1 MTTIFMKIIK
11 NSKELS
17 EKVIALKKEGSCI
30 GFVPTMG
37 ALHEGH
43 LSLIEYSN
51 KDNDI
56 TIVSIFVNPT
66 QFNDKGDYDKYP
78 RILEDDL
85 EKLKKVKCDIL
96 FIPSENEMYPTED
109 NREFDF
115 GNLDKVMEG
124 KHRPGHFR
132 GVALIVSKLFEIV
145 NPDRAYF
152 GEKDFQ
158 QLAII
163 KSLTKQLNFN
173 IEIISC
179 PILRENDG
187 LAMSSRNMLLTAEQR
202 ANVALISE
210 TLFNAREKAKSMTVL
225 ETQDWVK
232 QTINKNIFL
241 EVEYFEI
248 VDHTNLESISSWNT
262 EIEKVGCIAVQVG
275 AIRLIDNIRF
285 YS

>member
-1 MTTIFMKIIK
+1 MIIIK

-17 EKVIALKKEGSCI
+17 EKVTALKEEGSCI

-43 LSLIEYSN
+43 LSLMECSN
-51 KDNDI
+51 KENDI

-66 QFNDKGDYDKYP
+66 QFNDKVDYAKYP
-78 RILEDDL
+78 RILEDDI

-96 FIPSENEMYPTED
+96 FTPSENEMYPSQD

-132 GVALIVSKLFEIV
+132 GVALIVSKFFEIV
-145 NPDRAYF
+145 NPNKAYF

-163 KSLTKQLNFN
+163 KSLTKQLNLN

-187 LAMSSRNMLLTAEQR
+187 LAMSSRNILLTADQR
-202 ANVALISE
+202 ENVALISE
-210 TLFNAREKAKSMTVL
+210 TLFDAREKAKSMTVS
-225 ETQDWVK
+225 ETKDWVK
-232 QTINKNIFL
+232 QTINKNVFL

-248 VDHTNLESISSWNT
+248 VDHTSLEPISSWNS